1 MCVVVVF
8 FFFFFWFFFF
18 FGFFF
23 FFCYFYLSIFVWFSI
38 SRKEAV
44 LHALLSEE
52 YLYLI
57 VCYKA
62 MLDLSE

>member
-1 MCVVVVF
+1 MCVLLLLF
-8 FFFFFWFFFF
+8 FFFCFFFF
-18 FGFFF
+18 VLFVF

-57 VCYKA
+57 VYYKA